1 MINSIVIAVFLCLM
15 VGMILYRTVS
25 RDVSSARFLASYILT
40 NRPDITLQCYRPERR
55 FRPSP
60 CATEPNVTSD
70 GQEDV
75 QEDWGWK
82 LVHGEVFRRPRNPM
96 ILSVLVG
103 NGAQLCAMVGITL
116 GMCLCRCEA
125 GGPNALQSL
134 LCWASCRRP
143 IVVPLQPS

>member
-1 MINSIVIAVFLCLM
+1 MFLCLM

-25 RDVSSARFLASYILT
+25 RDVSSARLLACFTLT
-40 NRPDITLQCYRPERR
+40 ICPDLTLQCHRPERR
-55 FRPSP
+55 FRLSP
-60 CATEPNVTSD
+60 CAADPNITSD

-103 NGAQLCAMVGITL
+103 NGAQLCAMVGVTL
-116 GMCLCRCEA
+116 GMCHCSRGVGHAYLF
-125 GGPNALQSL
+125 PQSL
-134 LCWASCRRP
+134 LCWASCPRP
-143 IVVPLQPS
+143 IEVRSQPL

>member
-1 MINSIVIAVFLCLM
+1 M

-25 RDVSSARFLASYILT
+25 RDVSSSRLLTWLTLT
-40 NRPDITLQCYRPERR
+40 NALDITLQRYRLERR
-55 FRPSP
+55 FRLSA
-60 CATEPNVTSD
+60 CATEPNDISD

-103 NGAQLCAMVGITL
+103 NGAQLCAMVGVTL
-116 GMCLCRCEA
+116 GMCHCNREF
-125 GGPNALQSL
+125 G
-134 LCWASCRRP
+134 
-143 IVVPLQPS
+143 